1 MFNKCFYILCKMYWI
16 KINLFKVLSTLDD
29 TVSNS
34 LITRLCLQ
42 AYLFLCIWNSICCVL
57 CTNTFRW
64 RNTFIVCYYLS
75 VYVKGIFY
83 ELFPWLT
90 AIIIIYFIIMFG
102 NIKEYIQYFWFFI
115 YPLESIYYILV
126 SFPFAFYCV

>member
-115 YPLESIYYILV
+115 YPLESIYILV